1 MTYLLLNKKLLLFL
15 LPFTLLSQVQK
26 IDLKRLSYDELYDMY
41 FANEKNATKQME
53 YANAYLRKAKYENI
67 PVQKA
72 KGFYM
77 ISLLYESEK
86 SIRYLDSAIAYS
98 KNKNDK
104 KFPAYAYSEKGHV
117 LKKQFRYKEAI
128 DNFILAEKCALINNV
143 DFYYNVKFSIAVLRS
158 EELGEVHEALELYQE
173 CFNYYKNK
181 EIRTP
186 KYSFDYHNVIFALA
200 DAYKELGQSDSAS
213 YYNILGYQES
223 KITKDDEVNALF
235 ILNEGANLVL
245 KKNFKASLDSINKA
259 LPKMIA
265 YKNQGNIL
273 AAYYYLGKIY
283 EGLGNKAKATQN
295 FIKADSIYNKT
306 KRITPEFTSGYSFLI
321 SYFKEKGDKANQLK
335 YITKYMYIDS
345 TLHKNYKELTK
356 KLERE
361 YDTPHL
367 FLEKE
372 ALIQSLKKEET
383 LFSWANSILILLT
396 VYIGAFGF
404 YQYKLKKTYQSRFEK
419 ITNSTPSTSNNQIV
433 IPETKKIKINATK
446 IEDIGITEELVNQ
459 ILEKLKRFESKKEY
473 LQSNIT
479 IQMLSTTFETNTKY
493 VSKIVNT
500 YKGKTFIQYINDLR
514 IDYAIVQLQKDNKLQ
529 KYTIHAL
536 ASEFGFN
543 SAESFS
549 AAFQKKTGIKPTYF
563 IKELENKINP

>member
-1 MTYLLLNKKLLLFL
+1 MTYLLWNKKLFLFL
-15 LPFTLLSQVQK
+15 LPIALLSQVQK
-26 IDLKRLSYDELYDMY
+26 VDLRRLSYDELHDLY
-41 FANEKNATKQME
+41 FDNEKDPKMQLE
-53 YANAYLRKAKYENI
+53 FANAYLRKAKYENI

-77 ISLLYESEK
+77 ISLLHESEK
-86 SIRYLDSAIAYS
+86 AIRYLDSAIAYS
-98 KNKNDK
+98 KNKNDL
-104 KFPAYAYSEKGHV
+104 KFPAYAYSEKGYV
-117 LKKQFRYKEAI
+117 LKKQFRYREAI
-128 DNFILAEKCALINNV
+128 DNFILAEKCARTNNV

-158 EELGEVHEALELYQE
+158 EELGEVNEALELYIE

-200 DAYKELGQSDSAS
+200 DAYKALGQSDTAS
-213 YYNILGYQES
+213 YYNLLGYQES
-223 KITKDDEVNALF
+223 KITKDDEINALF

-245 KKNFKASLDSINKA
+245 KKNFKASLDSLNKA

-265 YKNQGNIL
+265 YKNQGNTL
-273 AAYYYLGKIY
+273 AAYYYLGKTY
-283 EGLGNKAKATQN
+283 EGLGNKAKAAQN

-321 SYFKEKGDKANQLK
+321 TYFKEKGDKANQLK
-335 YITKYMYIDS
+335 YITKYMFIDS
-345 TLHKNYKELTK
+345 TLQKNYKELTK
-356 KLERE
+356 KLGRE

-372 ALIQSLKKEET
+372 ALIQSLKKDET
-383 LFSWANSILILLT
+383 LFYWTNTILILLT
-396 VYIGAFGF
+396 VFIGAFGF

-419 ITNSTPSTSNNQIV
+419 ITNSKPSISNNQIV

-500 YKGKTFIQYINDLR
+500 YKEKTFIQYINDLR

-549 AAFQKKTGIKPTYF
+549 AAFHKKTGIKPTYF